1 MRFRT
6 LFALPLL
13 SALSI
18 SLIAQRA
25 PSGGGSGGGRSSTVT
40 TPSTPRTN
48 TSLPPSM
55 DTARFLF
62 LSGKVKLDDGSQLTD
77 EPAIQSNCRGRI
89 RTEAYTDSKGS
100 FSIQVGSGRE
110 RGIAAVAQASDSSGL
125 QSDTSGSQ
133 RDVASQ
139 WRDCELQA
147 VLPGFTSQV
156 VQVAP
161 HMQDFG
167 NVDVG
172 TIVLHRLQ
180 HVEGFTISSTTAA
193 APSKAKK
200 EYDKGRE
207 LEKKQKWDEAL
218 GKFQKAVELY
228 PKYAVSWLE
237 LGRLQRQKGD
247 AASARQSFHQALA
260 ADPKFISPYQEIAE
274 LAVADRQWQELLET
288 TAEILKLNPVSFPQ
302 YWFLNAS
309 ASYYLQRL
317 DAAEQSVLKG
327 LQLDTQHRVPKLEYL
342 LGAILAQKK
351 DYRGALEHI
360 RQYLLLAPN
369 APDAEVARKQVQ
381 ELERASAQV
390 QNKQVQ
396 NKPDQNK

>member
-13 SALSI
+13 TALSAN
-18 SLIAQRA
+18 LIAQR
-25 PSGGGSGGGRSSTVT
+25 PPTGGGSRPSTVASPSTPTVT
-40 TPSTPRTN
+40 TSPSPT
-48 TSLPPSM
+48 M
-55 DTARFLF
+55 DTSRFYF
-62 LSGKVKLDDGSQLTD
+62 LSGKVKVDDGTQLTD

-89 RTEAYTDSKGS
+89 RTEVYTDSKGS
-100 FSIQVGSGRE
+100 FSIQVGGARE
-110 RGIAAVAQASDSSGL
+110 HELAGIAQASDSSPMQPQMG
-125 QSDTSGSQ
+125 GSQ

-156 VQVAP
+156 VQIAP
-161 HMQDFG
+161 HIHDFG

-172 TIVLHRLQ
+172 TIVLHRLE
-180 HVEGFTISSTTAA
+180 HVEGFTLSATTAA

-200 EYDKGRE
+200 EYQKGRE
-207 LEKKQKWDEAL
+207 LESKQKWDEAF
-218 GKFQKAVELY
+218 GKFEKAVELY
-228 PKYAVSWLE
+228 PKYAVAWLE
-237 LGRLQRQKGD
+237 LGRVQRQKSDRTG
-247 AASARQSFHQALA
+247 ARQSFHRALA
-260 ADPKFISPYQEIAE
+260 ADPKFIPPYQELAE
-274 LAVADRQWQELLET
+274 MAVADRQWQELLAT
-288 TAEILKLNPVSFPQ
+288 TGELLKLNPVSFPQ

-309 ASYYLQRL
+309 ASYYLQHL
-317 DAAEQSVLKG
+317 DAAEQSALKG
-327 LQLDTQHRVPKLEYL
+327 LQVDTQHHVPKLEYL
-342 LGAILAQKK
+342 LGGILAQKS

-390 QNKQVQ
+390 QNKQEQ
-396 NKPDQNK
+396 NK

>member
-6 LFALPLL
+6 LFALPLVL
-13 SALSI
+13 AFTITLM
-18 SLIAQRA
+18 AQRTS
-25 PSGGGSGGGRSSTVT
+25 SGGGGRSSTVT
-40 TPSTPRTN
+40 TPSTPRTT
-48 TSLPPSM
+48 TSHPTSM

-110 RGIAAVAQASDSSGL
+110 RAIGGIAQASDSSGM
-125 QSDTSGSQ
+125 QSEMTGTGSQ

-147 VLPGFTSQV
+147 LLPGFTSQI

-172 TIVLHRLQ
+172 TIMLHRLE

-200 EYDKGRE
+200 EYEKGRE
-207 LEKKQKWDEAL
+207 LEKKQKLDEAVA
-218 GKFQKAVELY
+218 KFQKAVELY
-228 PKYAVSWLE
+228 PKYAVAWHE
-237 LGRLQRQKGD
+237 LGRVQRQKGD
-247 AASARQSFHQALA
+247 PVNARQSFHQALA
-260 ADPKFISPYQEIAE
+260 ADPKFISPYQELAE

-288 TAEILKLNPVSFPQ
+288 TGEILKLNPVSFPQ

-309 ASYYLQRL
+309 ANYYLQRL
-317 DAAEQSVLKG
+317 GPAEQSVLKG
-327 LQLDTQHRVPKLEYL
+327 LQLDAQHRVPKLEYL
-342 LGAILAQKK
+342 LGAILAQKN

-390 QNKQVQ
+390 QNKQAQ
-396 NKPDQNK
+396 NKPDQKK